1 MDQKTL
7 KKTLLPMFFG
17 PKTIGKP
24 LLPMV
29 LETKNHCTT
38 IDINGGFPTIY
49 SMAMVSMKT
58 FKCCNGGNHKANVEL
73 K

>member
-1 MDQKTL
+1 MV
-7 KKTLLPMFFG
+7 FG
-17 PKTIGKP
+17 PKSIGKP

-29 LETKNHCTT
+29 LETKNHRTT

-49 SMAMVSMKT
+49 SLAMVSMKT
-58 FKCCNGGNHKANVEL
+58 FKCFNGANHKGNVEL

>member
-1 MDQKTL
+1 
-7 KKTLLPMFFG
+7 MFFG

-29 LETKNHCTT
+29 LETKNHRTT

-58 FKCCNGGNHKANVEL
+58 FKCFNGGNHKANVEL